1 MRDASLSTGAGT
13 TPSVRRWWFGAFLLR
28 PGDPRTRTVIGLQGL
43 ALLMEWTSAS
53 CVSAPTLESDHPL
66 RRSGLGRR
74 TWPFATALGLG
85 FASLPFARIVD
96 HVLVA
101 GAAALVTVLVLA
113 VALVPWE
120 RLPRSLATIPPA
132 AVVLLV
138 FLLREGTGGLRDPVD
153 YEALLLLPVLW
164 LALYGS
170 SLELVLAI
178 SLAAATFAGSFAL
191 SGAGRSEGEW
201 IKAALWPAVAALVGL
216 RVQALVREVTRLSV
230 VDPLTGVANRA
241 RWNEEF
247 ARESARVRRSGGQL
261 AVALV
266 DLDHFKRLNDE
277 DGHAAGDRLLRA
289 SAEAWAAAL
298 RTGDLIARYG
308 GEEFALLLPQTS
320 LEDALRVVERIRAA
334 TPAPVTCSVGVAAFD
349 KSEGPGELLARAD
362 AALYRA
368 KRGGRNRVEGSE
380 PPSESRRLAD

>member
-1 MRDASLSTGAGT
+1 
-13 TPSVRRWWFGAFLLR
+13 
-28 PGDPRTRTVIGLQGL
+28 
-43 ALLMEWTSAS
+43 MEWTSAS
-53 CVSAPTLESDHPL
+53 RVSAPTLESDHPL

-74 TWPFATALGLG
+74 TWPFATALGLA
-85 FASLPFARIVD
+85 FASLPFTRTVD
-96 HVLVA
+96 HALVA

-170 SLELVLAI
+170 SRELVLAI
-178 SLAAATFAGSFAL
+178 SLAAATFAGSLAL
-191 SGAGRSEGEW
+191 SGARGGEGEW

-216 RVQALVREVTRLSV
+216 RVQALVREVTRLSQ

-247 ARESARVRRSGGQL
+247 ARESARVRRSGGHL

-266 DLDHFKRLNDE
+266 DLDHFKR
-277 DGHAAGDRLLRA
+277 
-289 SAEAWAAAL
+289 
-298 RTGDLIARYG
+298 
-308 GEEFALLLPQTS
+308 
-320 LEDALRVVERIRAA
+320 
-334 TPAPVTCSVGVAAFD
+334 
-349 KSEGPGELLARAD
+349 
-362 AALYRA
+362 
-368 KRGGRNRVEGSE
+368 
-380 PPSESRRLAD
+380 